1 MKAVSE
7 MSNESIMILD
17 DYPADKEKRAI
28 DLVFE
33 QAELVEIDEAA

>member
-1 MKAVSE
+1 

-17 DYPADKEKRAI
+17 DYPEDKEERAI

-33 QAELVEIDEAA
+33 QAELVAIDEAA

>member
-17 DYPADKEKRAI
+17 VYPADKEKRAI